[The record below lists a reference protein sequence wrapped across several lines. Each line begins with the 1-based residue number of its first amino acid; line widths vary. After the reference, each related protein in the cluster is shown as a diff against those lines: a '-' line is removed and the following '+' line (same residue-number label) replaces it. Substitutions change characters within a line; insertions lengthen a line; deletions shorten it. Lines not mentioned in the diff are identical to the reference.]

1 MSAVTPVVVVDVVGG
16 GGLVVVVVVVV
27 VVTTT
32 VRVLEVGGA
41 VLAARRAEQGV
52 SLHTLRSRLPP
63 RQGAPPPTAGVATP
77 RVLTWKQYI
86 CHNSELDHQLTKTA
100 LKENVECAIR
110 APTAVI
116 LILTCVILILAT
128 VTLISP
134 T

>member
-1 MSAVTPVVVVDVVGG
+1 MYVRLVDILKYLKSSAACTHLTRPPGVRGGAADEFSILVFRSLVSAVTPVVVVDVVGG

-52 SLHTLRSRLPP
+52 SLHTRRSRLPP

-77 RVLTWKQYI
+77 RVLTWKQY
-86 CHNSELDHQLTKTA
+86 
-100 LKENVECAIR
+100 
-110 APTAVI
+110 VI
-116 LILTCVILILAT
+116 IQN
-128 VTLISP
+128 
-134 T
+134 